1 MAKGMTK
8 SDFVA
13 AVAEK
18 AGLEKKQVTAVLDA
32 IAAIAANELK
42 GAGELIL
49 PGLVKMTAVHKD
61 AQPEKPG
68 TNPFTKAPIIIKAK
82 PASTAVKARPVKAL
96 KDAVM

>member
-8 SDFVA
+8 SEFVA

-32 IAAIAANELK
+32 IAAIATNELK
-42 GAGELIL
+42 GAGELVL
-49 PGLVKMTAVHKD
+49 PGLVKMTAVHKP
-61 AQPEKPG
+61 AQPERPG
-68 TNPFTKAPIIIKAK
+68 INPFTKEPIIIKAK

>member
-8 SDFVA
+8 SEFVA

-32 IAAIAANELK
+32 IAAIATNELK
-42 GAGELIL
+42 GARDMVL
-49 PGLVKMTAVHKD
+49 PGLVKITAVPKP
-61 AQPEKPG
+61 AQPERPG
-68 TNPFTKAPIIIKAK
+68 INPFTKAPIIIKAK

-96 KDAVM
+96 KDALM